1 MRTLLLAAVAL
12 AALGGCADVPT
23 DTAGLRSRT
32 DTQPSEQDKAWM
44 RGIHEVNLAEVQAGQ
59 LGVGKGSTARI
70 KTIGK
75 MLVVDHTK
83 LDTKVTNAATQLHI
97 TLPMSPSADQRAM
110 LAKLQDSPRDEFD
123 EDFTAAMINGHQQ
136 ALAATK
142 VEISHGTSPTVVAL
156 ARTAEPALV
165 AHLTAL
171 RQLGGGQTTQPPTES
186 PTGSSTGSPTGSPT
200 GPPTGS
206 SIGTPTETTPGPETP
221 HGE

>member
-23 DTAGLRSRT
+23 DTAGLAPRT

-44 RGIHEVNLAEVQAGQ
+44 RGIHEGNLAEVQAGQ
-59 LGVGKGSTARI
+59 LAAGKASSARI
-70 KTIGK
+70 KSIGK

-83 LDTKVTNAATQLHI
+83 LDTKVTNAATQLRI
-97 TLPMSPSADQRAM
+97 ALPMSPSADQRAM
-110 LAKLQDSPRDEFD
+110 LAELQDSPPEEFD
-123 EDFTAAMINGHQQ
+123 QDFTAAMINAHQA

-142 VEISHGTSPTVVAL
+142 VEISRGASPTVVAL
-156 ARTAEPALV
+156 ARTAESSLV

-171 RQLGGGQTTQPPTES
+171 RQPGGGQGTQTPTES
-186 PTGSSTGSPTGSPT
+186 PTASPTASPTGSP
-200 GPPTGS
+200 
-206 SIGTPTETTPGPETP
+206 IGTPTETTPQPETP

>member
-23 DTAGLRSRT
+23 DTAGLAPRT

-44 RGIHEVNLAEVQAGQ
+44 RAIHEGNLAEVQAGQ
-59 LGVGKGSTARI
+59 LGVGKGSSARI
-70 KTIGK
+70 KSIGK
-75 MLVVDHTK
+75 MLVADHTK
-83 LDTKVTNAATQLHI
+83 LDTKVTRAATQLHI
-97 TLPMSPSADQRAM
+97 ALPMSPSADQRAM
-110 LAKLQDSPRDEFD
+110 LAELQDSPPNEFD
-123 EDFTAAMINGHQQ
+123 QDFTAAMINAHQE

-142 VEISHGTSPTVVAL
+142 VEISRGTSPTVVAL

-171 RQLGGGQTTQPPTES
+171 RQPGGGQTTQTP
-186 PTGSSTGSPTGSPT
+186 TGSPTGSPT
-200 GPPTGS
+200 ESPT
-206 SIGTPTETTPGPETP
+206 GTPTQTSLGPETP

>member
-23 DTAGLRSRT
+23 DTAGLTPRT
-32 DTQPSEQDKAWM
+32 GTQPSEQDKAWM
-44 RGIHEVNLAEVQAGQ
+44 RATHEGNLAEVQAGQ
-59 LGVGKGSTARI
+59 LAVGKGRSARI

-83 LDTKVTNAATQLHI
+83 LDTKVTNAATRLGI
-97 TLPMSPSADQRAM
+97 PLPMSPSADQRAM
-110 LAKLQDSPRDEFD
+110 LAALQDSPAEEFD
-123 EDFTAAMINGHQQ
+123 QDFTAAMINAHQE

-156 ARTAEPALV
+156 ARTAEPSLV

-171 RQLGGGQTTQPPTES
+171 RQSGGGQNTQTPTQTPTES
-186 PTGSSTGSPTGSPT
+186 STE
-200 GPPTGS
+200 S

>member
-23 DTAGLRSRT
+23 DTAGLVSRT

-44 RGIHEVNLAEVQAGQ
+44 RGIHEANLAEVQAGQ

-70 KTIGK
+70 KAIGK

-83 LDTKVTNAATQLHI
+83 LDTQVTNAATRLRI
-97 TLPMSPSADQRAM
+97 PLPMSPSADQRAM
-110 LAKLQDSPRDEFD
+110 LAELQDSPRDEFD
-123 EDFTAAMINGHQQ
+123 QDFTAAMINAHQQ
-136 ALAATK
+136 TLAATK

-171 RQLGGGQTTQPPTES
+171 RQSGGGQPTQTPTES
-186 PTGSSTGSPTGSPT
+186 PTGSPTGSPT
-200 GPPTGS
+200 ES
-206 SIGTPTETTPGPETP
+206 SIGTPTETIPGPETP